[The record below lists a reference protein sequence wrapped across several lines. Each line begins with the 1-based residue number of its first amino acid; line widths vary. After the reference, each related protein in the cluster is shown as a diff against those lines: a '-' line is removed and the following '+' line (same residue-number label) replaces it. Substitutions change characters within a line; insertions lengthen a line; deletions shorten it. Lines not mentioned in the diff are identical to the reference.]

1 MIILATVISTFFL
14 SGLVAF
20 QAVAAPKVIVDN
32 DRVNVQEVV
41 WDAQNSGAKH
51 TLDTLTIALT
61 GQVGK
66 VAFEPKGSAHVGEIG
81 GRSIVI
87 ALKDHPVA
95 PLANKSGLPN
105 AFPRPGS
112 KKQFENNRIVVWDYS
127 WTPGQPS
134 PIHFHDKDVVVVYLE
149 NGALKS
155 TTQDG
160 KSVVNDI
167 SFGLT
172 KFNPRDRS
180 HTEEVVKGKARAVMM
195 ELK

>member
-1 MIILATVISTFFL
+1 M
-14 SGLVAF
+14 G
-20 QAVAAPKVIVDN
+20 
-32 DRVNVQEVV
+32 
-41 WDAQNSGAKH
+41 
-51 TLDTLTIALT
+51 
-61 GQVGK
+61 GK
-66 VAFEPKGSAHVGEIG
+66 
-81 GRSIVI
+81 SIVI
-87 ALKDHPVA
+87 QLKDHVVP
-95 PLANKSGLPN
+95 PLVNKSGLPN

-112 KKQFENNRIVVWDYS
+112 KKQFENARIVVWDYS
-127 WTPGQPS
+127 WTPGEPS
-134 PIHFHDKDVVVVYLE
+134 PMHFHDKDVVVVYLE